1 MFNLVS
7 DEEKQLL
14 LDTSFMQ
21 QALRQAEL
29 AFDAGE
35 VPIGC
40 VIVKDAKVI
49 AKGYNQI
56 EMLKDATAHAEIL
69 AIGSASG
76 AVENWR
82 LNDCTMYVTLE
93 PCPMCAGAILNSR
106 ISRLVYGSKDTRFGG
121 CGGTIDVLS
130 NNALN
135 REIIVESG
143 VLADECLGLIRLFFQ
158 KMRMK
163 KDSLDEK
170 NS

>member
-1 MFNLVS
+1 
-7 DEEKQLL
+7 
-14 LDTSFMQ
+14 MQ

-69 AIGSASG
+69 AIGSASS